1 MWIKHFCIVT
11 LFESLNWYS
20 SRLSSCLAGHNV
32 DYYRRGVEDYTCIQ
46 YSGVT
51 REGGGGGW
59 EFVQIRGETLGE
71 GGYVLECDF
80 NVLIMRASYISP
92 PT

>member
-51 REGGGGGW
+51 REGGGAVGIRPNSRRNVRGG
-59 EFVQIRGETLGE
+59 GL
-71 GGYVLECDF
+71 
-80 NVLIMRASYISP
+80 RA
-92 PT
+92 